1 MGTLALITISLTAIS
16 LIAMIWACMTATE
29 VDEFEHKVTV
39 NEAA

>member
-16 LIAMIWACMTATE
+16 LIAFIWDALHSTE

-39 NEAA
+39 KEAA